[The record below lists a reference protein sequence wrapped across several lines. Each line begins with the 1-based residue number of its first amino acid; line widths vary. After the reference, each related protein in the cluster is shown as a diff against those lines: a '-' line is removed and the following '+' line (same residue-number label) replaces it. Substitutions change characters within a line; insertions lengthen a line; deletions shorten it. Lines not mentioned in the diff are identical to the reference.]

1 LKTAPE
7 GTGEIGTRGL
17 GTGADPLH
25 TGVLTPKKN
34 ENETEED
41 EFVTITCH
49 ACTALRQLPLFIH
62 PPSQNHQ
69 CPHLAV
75 GILLLA
81 PGMSPI
87 VARGEEAE
95 ARTVEAAAA
104 EVAAVS
110 AMDDTR
116 VRRGGRTTVIE
127 TKKKTGGA
135 TRVESL
141 RRFRKDEAF

>member
-1 LKTAPE
+1 MPLKQLN
-7 GTGEIGTRGL
+7 IRSTR
-17 GTGADPLH
+17 
-25 TGVLTPKKN
+25 
-34 ENETEED
+34 
-41 EFVTITCH
+41 H
-49 ACTALRQLPLFIH
+49 ACTALRQLPLFAH

-69 CPHLAV
+69 RPHLAV
-75 GILLLA
+75 GVLLLA
-81 PGMSPI
+81 PGMTPI

-95 ARTVEAAAA
+95 ARTVEAAA

-141 RRFRKDEAF
+141 RRFRKDEAL